1 MGTHPIFESDFDCLT
16 DDMASSKSSEVK
28 PFDHT
33 IIIMDA
39 SNNVPLLKFE
49 TCPPDIRPFCVD
61 KIPSKMTPEERRRF
75 RSILEGLNPK
85 IIHVKNISVIFQP
98 KFKTVSQVSSTVG
111 TIRNITELSETELKK
126 GASKRT
132 RSQTHASSE
141 ADKVKKIKIR
151 KITSYAKSPPDS
163 TKTSLEINSRTTQT
177 QASVK
182 KSQKSQTFHKST
194 SKSSQVSSLTRS
206 YDTQTDQLVTKSQN
220 TQTSLDSTSKSTQV
234 SPSNKSESTQTAE
247 NQSSEIFAVQ
257 GENAKLKYQLLF
269 NICNTLTEKLERQ
282 AEEIEKLERQA
293 EKFAAQSEKISK
305 LESEVQT
312 LRTAQTLN

>member
-85 IIHVKNISVIFQP
+85 IIHVKNISVIFQT
-98 KFKTVSQVSSTVG
+98 K
-111 TIRNITELSETELKK
+111 LKK

-206 YDTQTDQLVTKSQN
+206 YDTQTEQLVTKSKN
-220 TQTSLDSTSKSTQV
+220 TQTSLDSTSKSTQ
-234 SPSNKSESTQTAE
+234 
-247 NQSSEIFAVQ
+247 
-257 GENAKLKYQLLF
+257 
-269 NICNTLTEKLERQ
+269 
-282 AEEIEKLERQA
+282 
-293 EKFAAQSEKISK
+293 
-305 LESEVQT
+305 
-312 LRTAQTLN
+312 

>member
-1 MGTHPIFESDFDCLT
+1 
-16 DDMASSKSSEVK
+16 
-28 PFDHT
+28 
-33 IIIMDA
+33 
-39 SNNVPLLKFE
+39 
-49 TCPPDIRPFCVD
+49 
-61 KIPSKMTPEERRRF
+61 MTPEERRRF

-85 IIHVKNISVIFQP
+85 IIHVKNISVVFQP
-98 KFKTVSQVSSTVG
+98 KFKTVSQASSTVG

-126 GASKRT
+126 DASKRT

-151 KITSYAKSPPDS
+151 KITSYAISPPDS
-163 TKTSLEINSRTTQT
+163 TKTSPEINSRTTQT
-177 QASVK
+177 RASVK

-206 YDTQTDQLVTKSQN
+206 YDTQTEQLVTKSKN

-282 AEEIEKLERQA
+282 AKEIEK
-293 EKFAAQSEKISK
+293 FAVQSEKISK

-312 LRTAQTLN
+312 LRTALTLN